1 MLRSREMEMRM
12 EIEMD
17 GKQRAAE
24 AIVALSGPGRALN
37 SLPTPQG
44 KCPASYTSCITA
56 DTYQNAGA
64 TMVAKCRNPRPAL
77 MSPQKCPPNMTH
89 TQHLRKSKA
98 NIVRVPYAR
107 KTRWHTHTRQ
117 KTN

>member
-1 MLRSREMEMRM
+1 MEMRM

-64 TMVAKCRNPRPAL
+64 TTRRVDLAFGLQTFKLHPR
-77 MSPQKCPPNMTH
+77 Q
-89 TQHLRKSKA
+89 
-98 NIVRVPYAR
+98 
-107 KTRWHTHTRQ
+107 
-117 KTN
+117 